1 MPGFPVHH
9 QLPDDVIQPS
19 HPLSSPS
26 LPGFNLSQHQ
36 GVFQSQFFTSGGQ
49 SIIIMKV
56 KVKVKVKSL
65 SRVRLFATPWTV
77 AHQVPLSMR
86 FSRQEYWVAVSFSN
100 YYHIPPQLNG

>member
-9 QLPDDVIQPS
+9 QLQDDVIQPS

-36 GVFQSQFFTSGGQ
+36 GIFQSQLFTSAGQ

-56 KVKVKVKSL
+56 KVKSL
-65 SRVRLFATPWTV
+65 SRVQLFATPWTV
-77 AHQVPLSMR
+77 AHQVPPSMR
-86 FSRQEYWVAVSFSN
+86 FSRQEYWVAISFSN
-100 YYHIPPQLNG
+100 YCHIPPQLNG